1 MSYSQQPD
9 GVFETIEQI
18 KKDQEETQKYLN
30 EITEYNYCF
39 NCYIV
44 VWELI

>member
-1 MSYSQQPD
+1 MSSSQQSD

-30 EITEYNYCF
+30 EITEYIYF
-39 NCYIV
+39 SFLFI
-44 VWELI
+44 